1 MFRQRREIL
10 PETAGRVNT
19 PGPAAAEREERH
31 TMGPS
36 TVNRIARIVICLAGL
51 GLAAGC
57 STTYERRDPT
67 GEVFPSVRGTAL
79 DDKEWRLPEDL
90 AGAPVLILVG
100 YEQDSQFD
108 IDRWLLGLREAEV
121 KVRVYEVPTIPG
133 LAPRI
138 FSGYIDAGMR
148 SGIPSEDWGGVIT
161 LYGDASE
168 VARFTGNDNRLPA
181 RVLLLDATGKVVFF
195 HDRGYSL
202 GTLGK
207 LEKAV
212 AGLPDGKP

>member
-1 MFRQRREIL
+1 MSC
-10 PETAGRVNT
+10 PTATRLVRLGLLV
-19 PGPAAAEREERH
+19 AA
-31 TMGPS
+31 M
-36 TVNRIARIVICLAGL
+36 

-67 GEVFPSVRGTAL
+67 GEVFPSVEGTAL
-79 DDKEWRLPEDL
+79 DDKEWRLPEDF

-100 YEQDSQFD
+100 YKQDSQFD
-108 IDRWLLGLREAEV
+108 IDRWLLGLREAKV

-138 FSGYIDAGMR
+138 FSGYIDSGMR

-161 LYGDASE
+161 LYGDASA
-168 VARFTGNDNRLPA
+168 VARFTGNENGLPA
-181 RVLLLDATGKVVFF
+181 RVLLLDKAGKVVFF

-207 LEKAV
+207 LEEAL
-212 AGLPDGKP
+212 AGLAGRKP

>member
-1 MFRQRREIL
+1 MGHFPVDRFVLVVISL
-10 PETAGRVNT
+10 
-19 PGPAAAEREERH
+19 AAA
-31 TMGPS
+31 GF
-36 TVNRIARIVICLAGL
+36 
-51 GLAAGC
+51 AAGC

-67 GEVFPSVRGTAL
+67 GEVFPSVVGTAL
-79 DDKEWRLPEDL
+79 DDKEWRLPEDF

-100 YEQDSQFD
+100 YKQDSQFD
-108 IDRWLLGLREAEV
+108 IDRWLLGLREAKV
-121 KVRVYEVPTIPG
+121 RVRVYEVPTIPG

-161 LYGDASE
+161 LYGDAAE
-168 VARFTGNDNRLPA
+168 VARFTGNENSLPA

-207 LEKAV
+207 LESAL
-212 AGLPDGKP
+212 AGLASGTP